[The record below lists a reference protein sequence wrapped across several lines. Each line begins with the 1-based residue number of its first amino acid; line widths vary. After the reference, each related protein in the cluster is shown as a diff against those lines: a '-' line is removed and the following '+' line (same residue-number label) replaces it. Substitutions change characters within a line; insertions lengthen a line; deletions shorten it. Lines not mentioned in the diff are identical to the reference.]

1 MLMSFLKF
9 LLYIP
14 FWIMFPTFFKGKKN
28 VPKGKVIFVANHRS
42 NMDIVVLNM
51 ALLRNQKMLAKKELF
66 KNKLVGGFFKRMG
79 CIPVDRGQT
88 DLNAIKLSLNVLK
101 KGKILTIFPEGT
113 RNRTNAELG
122 EVKTGACMLAIKAK
136 SPIVPVWI
144 KKKPKLFCF
153 NVLRFGKPFTLEEF
167 YNSKLDKNTLNSAGE
182 ILEKKILENKF

>member
-1 MLMSFLKF
+1 MLMTFLKI

-14 FWIMFPTFFKGKKN
+14 LWILFPTVFKGKKN

-51 ALLRNQKMLAKKELF
+51 ALFRNQKMLAKKELF
-66 KNKLVGGFFKRMG
+66 KNKLLGGFFKKMG

-88 DLNAIKLSLNVLK
+88 DLNAIKLSLKVLK
-101 KGKILTIFPEGT
+101 NEKILTIFPEGT
-113 RNRTNAELG
+113 RNKTSAELG
-122 EVKTGACMLAIKAK
+122 EVKTGACMIAIKAK
-136 SPIVPVWI
+136 APVVPVWI

-153 NVLRFGKPFTLEEF
+153 NVIRFGKPFTLEEF
-167 YNSKLDKNTLNSAGE
+167 YSSKLDKDTLGVAGE